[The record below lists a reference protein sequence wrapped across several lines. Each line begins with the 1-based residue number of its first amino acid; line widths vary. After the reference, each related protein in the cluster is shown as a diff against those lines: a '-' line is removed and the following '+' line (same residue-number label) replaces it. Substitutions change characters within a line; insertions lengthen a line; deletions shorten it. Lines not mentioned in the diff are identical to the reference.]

1 MNKIFSMLLFILM
14 SNFIFISNVQAE
26 VETFEGHGDFLWTKG
41 ESIEESKETAK
52 IEALRYISQQVYTE
66 IKNRQQN
73 KDSTLD
79 YDEIEG
85 KTESII
91 RIMNEEYKLIEEKE
105 GFIIRAIIIAEVD
118 IDEIEQLLKQ
128 RDD

>member
-1 MNKIFSMLLFILM
+1 MNKILSMLLAILM

-26 VETFEGHGDFLWTKG
+26 VETFEGHGDFLWTEG

-52 IEALRYISQQVYTE
+52 LEALRYISQQVYIE
-66 IKNRQQN
+66 IRNRQKNR
-73 KDSTLD
+73 DSILD

-91 RIMNEEYKLIEEKE
+91 RIINEGYKLMPEKE
-105 GFIIRAIIIAEVD
+105 GIIIRAIIIAEVD
-118 IDEIEQLLKQ
+118 IEELEKLI
-128 RDD
+128 